1 MPRRP
6 RPPRSVKGRPK
17 HVQARPSTSKQSCPY
32 CRSLAL
38 QDRPEALHAL
48 SSTPVRSRPSRS
60 FPPSFVMRSISG
72 QVSTSDADITVPLP
86 KLHLNALPIGG
97 TNAALLT
104 PPPESPVDASLVT
117 RRKLGDSE

>member
-1 MPRRP
+1 
-6 RPPRSVKGRPK
+6 
-17 HVQARPSTSKQSCPY
+17 
-32 CRSLAL
+32 
-38 QDRPEALHAL
+38 
-48 SSTPVRSRPSRS
+48 
-60 FPPSFVMRSISG
+60 MRSISG

-117 RRKLGDSE
+117 RRKLGDSELSYFLPSRADGVNDM